1 MTQLLS
7 DEELEFV
14 KSVVSK
20 IKNNIAQVVV
30 GQEEMVEALL
40 IGVFSKGHVLLEGAP
55 GLAKTLTVRVL
66 SQSLELPFQRIQFTP
81 DLLPADLVGTEI
93 YSPKTGEFSTRKGPI
108 FTNIMLADE
117 INRAPPKVQSA
128 LLEAMAERQVTIGGV
143 TYPLPSPFLVLATQ
157 NPLEQEGTY
166 PLPEAQ
172 ADRFMLKVLIDYP
185 SETNERGILMGSV
198 ARQSKEEALKSVV
211 GPEDLVRIQIAMD
224 EVHVE
229 DLILDYILSIVRA
242 TREADRVSA
251 GLAKYVDFGASPR
264 ASLSL
269 LSASKAK
276 ALIRGR
282 AYVTPDDVK
291 SVCASVLRHRILLS
305 YEAEA
310 EGINADW
317 IIEQMLSRLK
327 TP

>member
-1 MTQLLS
+1 MS
-7 DEELEFV
+7 
-14 KSVVSK
+14 
-20 IKNNIAQVVV
+20 
-30 GQEEMVEALL
+30 
-40 IGVFSKGHVLLEGAP
+40 
-55 GLAKTLTVRVL
+55 
-66 SQSLELPFQRIQFTP
+66 
-81 DLLPADLVGTEI
+81 
-93 YSPKTGEFSTRKGPI
+93 
-108 FTNIMLADE
+108 
-117 INRAPPKVQSA
+117 
-128 LLEAMAERQVTIGGV
+128 
-143 TYPLPSPFLVLATQ
+143 
-157 NPLEQEGTY
+157 
-166 PLPEAQ
+166 
-172 ADRFMLKVLIDYP
+172 
-185 SETNERGILMGSV
+185 
-198 ARQSKEEALKSVV
+198 RQSKEKSLKSVV

-251 GLAKYVDFGASPR
+251 GLAKYIDFGASPR

-276 ALIRGR
+276 ALLRGR
-282 AYVTPDDVK
+282 GYVTPDDVK

-317 IIEQMLSRLK
+317 IIEQILSRLK

>member
-1 MTQLLS
+1 MNCC
-7 DEELEFV
+7 
-14 KSVVSK
+14 
-20 IKNNIAQVVV
+20 I
-30 GQEEMVEALL
+30 
-40 IGVFSKGHVLLEGAP
+40 
-55 GLAKTLTVRVL
+55 
-66 SQSLELPFQRIQFTP
+66 
-81 DLLPADLVGTEI
+81 
-93 YSPKTGEFSTRKGPI
+93 
-108 FTNIMLADE
+108 
-117 INRAPPKVQSA
+117 
-128 LLEAMAERQVTIGGV
+128 
-143 TYPLPSPFLVLATQ
+143 
-157 NPLEQEGTY
+157 
-166 PLPEAQ
+166 
-172 ADRFMLKVLIDYP
+172 
-185 SETNERGILMGSV
+185 
-198 ARQSKEEALKSVV
+198 
-211 GPEDLVRIQIAMD
+211 
-224 EVHVE
+224 
-229 DLILDYILSIVRA
+229 LILDYILSIVRA